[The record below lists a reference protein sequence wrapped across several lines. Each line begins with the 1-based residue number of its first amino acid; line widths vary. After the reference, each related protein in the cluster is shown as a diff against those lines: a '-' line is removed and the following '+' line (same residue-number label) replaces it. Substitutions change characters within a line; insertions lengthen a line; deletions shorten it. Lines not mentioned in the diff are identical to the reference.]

1 MSDIVIREA
10 TLKDLDVLLQF
21 EQGVILAE
29 RPYDVTLRE
38 DPISYYD
45 LKKLIASEDAQVVVA
60 EFSGEVIGSGHATI
74 KEARH
79 YLNHKVYVNLG
90 FMYTAPG
97 YRGKGVNQ
105 QIIKHLKAW
114 ATSKGIAEIR
124 LTVYNDNLA
133 AIKAYEKVGFKKH
146 IIEMRLN

>member
-1 MSDIVIREA
+1 MSEIVIREA
-10 TLKDLDVLLQF
+10 TLKDLDLLLQF

-45 LKKLIASEDAQVVVA
+45 LKKLITTDDAQVVVA
-60 EFSGEVIGSGHATI
+60 ELDGQVIGSGHATI

-79 YLNHKVYVNLG
+79 YLNHNVYVNLG
-90 FMYTAPG
+90 FMYTAPD

-105 QIIKHLKAW
+105 QIIENLKAW
-114 ATSKGIAEIR
+114 AASKGIAEIR

-133 AIKAYEKVGFKKH
+133 AISAYEKVGFEKH